1 MAELVSNE
9 IETANERFDE
19 SIRRADVGDPPS
31 SNSAPVAT
39 SCSRLV
45 RFERRGGLVHEPT

>member
-1 MAELVSNE
+1 MASNE

-19 SIRRADVGDPPS
+19 GIGRADVGDTPS
-31 SNSAPVAT
+31 LNSAPVAT